1 MIFHFLLLCDES
13 ESFVLEIQLH
23 GENTFLDF
31 HHAIQSAI
39 QFDNNYLASFWRTD
53 DNWNKLSEVTLID
66 MDREGRLLME
76 DLNIND
82 WCRRKG
88 QKFLYIFDYFT
99 ERSLFVKLMN
109 IHNTDSDLSA
119 FPKVVKAEGERPLQL
134 RIGEKYIDGLLDG
147 FSTN

>member
-1 MIFHFLLLCDES
+1 MVHFLLLCDES
-13 ESFVLEIQLH
+13 ESFILEIQLH

-31 HHAIQSAI
+31 HRAIQCAMK
-39 QFDNNYLASFWRTD
+39 FDDNYLASFWRTD
-53 DNWNKLSEVTLID
+53 DYWNKLSEATLID

-76 DLNIND
+76 DLTIRD

-99 ERSLFVKLMN
+99 ERSLFVKIMN
-109 IHNTDSDLSA
+109 IVTTNIESSV
-119 FPKVVKAEGERPLQL
+119 FPKIVKIEGQRPLQL
-134 RIGEKYIDGLLDG
+134 RTGEKYIDDLLDG